1 MDRLPPEVADK
12 LMKMSPDERQ
22 EWIRK
27 RREER
32 ARQGESGQ

>member
-1 MDRLPPEVADK
+1 MDRLPPEVVDK
-12 LMKMSPDERQ
+12 LMKMSPDERR

-32 ARQGESGQ
+32 AAQGEPGR